1 MVGATEDLHRGHI
14 TDLRTALQA
23 GGDQLPGALVDQ
35 CEQMLGAI
43 EERLALGVDH
53 TIVALAG
60 GTGSGKSSTF
70 NAISGLEFADVGVLR
85 PTTARINACSW
96 SSDASKLLDW
106 LSVDTDRRII
116 RDTILDGAQERE
128 FDGLILLDLPDHD
141 SVAEH
146 HKDIVDA
153 VLPLVDLLIWVV
165 DPQKYADQAL
175 HAGYLRKLVG
185 AQASMVVAVNQIDK
199 VSPTAQELLIIDIEK
214 MLISDGLDKVVVR
227 AVSAKTGEGIDQLRT
242 ELKGAVARRSM
253 ASTRMRDELARLG
266 ELILAEVPRSVI
278 TDPEPMLGKEVDKIL
293 VASGVVGLSDQVGA
307 LQRTKQWTEP
317 RPKLRAPGR
326 SQITA
331 LRAQWV
337 QTVTDGMTEPWAQ
350 EVSQAIPE
358 PSAIEQEMV
367 DRLAEVRVP
376 WEEDQ
381 AVTKATKTAFGA
393 ALVGGL
399 FAVLLILDLA
409 GVLPTGLA
417 LIWGLGVAICGAI
430 AFLSWNRSVKFA
442 DQWGKASSGKIR
454 SSAEG
459 AALTGLENTYVD
471 PIKPI
476 LKRHEQVRR
485 LAHRVSTAD

>member
-1 MVGATEDLHRGHI
+1 MAGSTEELHRRHI
-14 TDLRTALQA
+14 ADLRTALQT
-23 GGDQLPGALVDQ
+23 GGDQLPAELVTQ

-70 NAISGLEFADVGVLR
+70 NAISGLEFADVGVMR

-96 SSDASKLLDW
+96 SSDASDLLNW
-106 LSVDTDRRII
+106 LSVDPDRRIV

-128 FDGLILLDLPDHD
+128 LDGLILLDLPDHD

-199 VSPTAQELLIIDIEK
+199 VSPTAQELLILDIEK

-227 AVSAKTGEGIDQLRT
+227 AVSAKTGAGIDQLRT

-266 ELILAEVPRSVI
+266 GLILEQVPGAVI
-278 TDPEPMLGKEVDKIL
+278 TDPEPMLGKEADKIL
-293 VASGVVGLSDQVGA
+293 VASGLAGLSDQVAA

-317 RPKLRAPGR
+317 RPELRAPGV
-326 SQITA
+326 SQVTA

-337 QTVTDGMTEPWAQ
+337 QKVTHGMTESWAQ
-350 EVSQAIPE
+350 EVAQAVPG
-358 PSAIEQEMV
+358 PPAIVQEMS
-367 DRLAEVRVP
+367 DRLAEVSVP
-376 WEEDQ
+376 WEEDG
-381 AVTKATKTAFGA
+381 AVTKSRQVAFGA
-393 ALVGGL
+393 ALVAGV
-399 FAVLLILDLA
+399 FTVLLILDLI
-409 GVLPTGLA
+409 GLLSTGLP
-417 LIWGLGVAICGAI
+417 LIWGLGVIVAGGIGVL
-430 AFLSWNRSVKFA
+430 FWTRSRKFA

-454 SSAEG
+454 TSAES
-459 AALTGLENTYVD
+459 AALTGLENTYGN

-476 LKRHEQVRR
+476 LKRHEQIRR